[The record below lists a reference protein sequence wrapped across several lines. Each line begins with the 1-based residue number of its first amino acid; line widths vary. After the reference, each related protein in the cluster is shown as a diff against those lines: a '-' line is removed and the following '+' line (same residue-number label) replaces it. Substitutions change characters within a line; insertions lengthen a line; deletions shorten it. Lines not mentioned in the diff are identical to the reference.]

1 MERERFEIR
10 AAITGSIITS
20 SRLSPART
28 KDGKILLISMDV
40 SQFRAKYSTADKPH
54 SIVFFFNF
62 ICHLITMLAPIIAG

>member
-40 SQFRAKYSTADKPH
+40 SQFRAKYSTDKHH

-62 ICHLITMLAPIIAG
+62 ICHPITMLAPIIAG